1 MHRFTELQ
9 IFSGLAGVLDLEC
22 SLLHCHH
29 PLCTPWCDSKF
40 WVNGPCKLLL
50 SFCDRRSQFDWLVE
64 SQLAPILPALSE
76 WYPFQSGRSVCRD
89 KSTLTV
95 FTSGPV
101 YWNALCSVAFLFLA
115 LYKQQWKI
123 TSIGETLSVTF
134 ITCYAVIE
142 AKNFFDWRQLPIMA
156 PNHYLTTILPKRVDG
171 LLGWIS
177 LQYVI
182 PLHFFLH
189 GAINNSMLEL
199 LVRDIDWGLSS

>member
-64 SQLAPILPALSE
+64 SQLAPISPGTFWVVPLSIRPQCVQRQV
-76 WYPFQSGRSVCRD
+76 YSH
-89 KSTLTV
+89 TV

-142 AKNFFDWRQLPIMA
+142 AKTFFDWRQLPIMA
-156 PNHYLTTILPKRVDG
+156 PNHYLTTILPKRVDD
-171 LLGWIS
+171 LQLGVTW
-177 LQYVI
+177 VNI
-182 PLHFFLH
+182 PSIHDSTTFF
-189 GAINNSMLEL
+189 SYMEL
-199 LVRDIDWGLSS
+199 